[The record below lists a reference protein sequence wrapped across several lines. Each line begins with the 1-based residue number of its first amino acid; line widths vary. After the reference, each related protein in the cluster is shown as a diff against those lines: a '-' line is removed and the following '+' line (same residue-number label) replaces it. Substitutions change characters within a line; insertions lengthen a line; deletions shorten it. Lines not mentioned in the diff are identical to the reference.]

1 MWEISLTNK
10 KLENLAYR
18 LKDLNSLRNLFSE
31 LNFDFA
37 DKPVDKDNWSEN
49 QKKIVTESRIIASKN
64 DYQIYYIQTDVD
76 SLKELKEIAS
86 KIIKSNHGFCMI
98 CSHHPNG
105 FKWIFSNLSKEFS
118 KSFTE
123 SRHVPLD
130 ISPDAGVPKNFVEFL
145 DSIKVTTESTASSI
159 LHQMSEAFDSFAVQ
173 IHNELTVN
181 VFEALRILSEG
192 IILDKSNKMTL
203 DEQTLEQIREPV
215 FILLYRIIFILYAED
230 RNIFPIDNKTYY
242 DEFSIKWLKKHRILN
257 TSKAEE
263 YSVLDRLSKFFRLIE
278 LGSEDLGYDPEQFF
292 MKSYYGRL
300 FDRKIHSKLDQ
311 WKIKDKYLLD
321 AISLL
326 TRTRDKNENYF
337 FLDYSALE
345 TRHLGSVYEHLLE
358 YHLTIKD
365 RKIADLPDAKDRKT
379 SGSYYTPQH
388 IVDYIVENTVGPLID
403 DIIKKNSKDEQ
414 IDKILELNIL
424 DPAMGSGHF
433 LIGVTN
439 YMARRICEI
448 EYDKEYLESAFI
460 ERKRD
465 VVRRCVYGVD
475 LNPLAVNLAQVSLW
489 LETLSSEKPLSFLSA
504 HLKSGNSLI
513 GSSID
518 VILDKQTTLM
528 ESSKG
533 RRQFKKTVKD
543 FIILEQLE
551 DDTASAVKAKTEK
564 YDEILSKG
572 TIYYDLKFLLNAKVA
587 KDFGV
592 DVPPIGDYVAKIGE
606 NSLDFYA
613 DERWQQVKKVSQ
625 EHSFF
630 HWDLEFPDIF
640 YGEDGKRKKNVGF
653 DAVVGNPP
661 YVRQERLGDF
671 KEYLSKN
678 YKGYAGTADLYVYF
692 LEKGLNNLKN
702 EGFFGVIVSN
712 KWSKASYGENIRT
725 LLKNYK
731 ILQFIDFGDLPI
743 FKDATTYPCI
753 LIIKKTN
760 PNQNS
765 IYVSK
770 PRSLEKRNFQKM
782 LRQNNFHVLQNTL
795 TNDSWAFQNNSHKK
809 INDKINKI
817 GIPLEQYCSEKINRG
832 LLTGLDKVF
841 VIDEQ
846 KKNELENKAKESR
859 KFIKPYL
866 VGKQIK
872 RYYYNW
878 ENTFILLIKKGEKI
892 ERFPSILNYLKP
904 FKKELEERWDKGD
917 WFSLRTCSFYEDF
930 MKPKIIIAHFAKRP
944 QFTYDDKNFYVNAK
958 GYILP
963 TDDKYLLGILN
974 SSTIDFFSRS
984 ICPFIRGEFYE
995 YNKQFV
1001 NQFPIPQT
1009 SEENKR
1015 KIIKNVEKIL
1025 ENNEQII
1032 AKKNAVKNVIC
1043 ADFSIEQIPS
1053 KLKNPDSLAPLDFLK
1068 IIKKL
1073 SKPGITEKKL
1083 EELCSYFSNY
1093 KSELS
1098 KIENEIIEL
1107 DSEIDEIVF
1116 SIFNLSKNEITI
1128 IMKELS
1134 KDRSDS
1140 S

>member
-1 MWEISLTNK
+1 MEIPNT
-10 KLENLAYR
+10 
-18 LKDLNSLRNLFSE
+18 LFSE
-31 LNFDFA
+31 TKRKELCLGKDYKTKMKQIVKKWKERLDADELKIEEQNKGHFRDLLTDALGYPKEKIREEVHKLDFSYIPPSGKGGVLFELKSRKKKLFEFQGYDKKEQDTPISQAITYIEKNSDIDYAVVTNFEQFVLITREDLRAQCYKFTFPPKGMKLLDA
-37 DKPVDKDNWSEN
+37 EIIEFISIFSKDS
-49 QKKIVTESRIIASKN
+49 IESRFIDKMKYETIIEEVKIT
-64 DYQIYYIQTDVD
+64 DDFYKLYHQTRLLLIRAFQDKTNVKDVD
-76 SLKELKEIAS
+76 AIKFAQTYLNRLIFLFFAEDNGLIKE
-86 KIIKSNHGFCMI
+86 KIF
-98 CSHHPNG
+98 
-105 FKWIFSNLSKEFS
+105 
-118 KSFTE
+118 
-123 SRHVPLD
+123 
-130 ISPDAGVPKNFVEFL
+130 
-145 DSIKVTTESTASSI
+145 
-159 LHQMSEAFDSFAVQ
+159 
-173 IHNELTVN
+173 
-181 VFEALRILSEG
+181 SEG
-192 IILDKSNKMTL
+192 ILSILNSGVLKEKTTKISDFIQTIFAWMDSGSN
-203 DEQTLEQIREPV
+203 E
-215 FILLYRIIFILYAED
+215 
-230 RNIFPIDNKTYY
+230 IDNKLGFNGELFKEPIDRNAFFY
-242 DEFSIKWLKKHRILN
+242 DFKGK
-257 TSKAEE
+257 
-263 YSVLDRLSKFFRLIE
+263 KFFEEITKKVKIHDRVKLNREYQKSIDRYDGKVSQIIINLLIMDSYNFKDQGSDYPE
-278 LGSEDLGYDPEQFF
+278 DQDSDDSEDHITINILGHIFEQSIGDLEELQ
-292 MKSYYGRL
+292 KKEKAK
-300 FDRKIHSKLDQ
+300 RKK
-311 WKIKDKYLLD
+311 
-321 AISLL
+321 
-326 TRTRDKNENYF
+326 E
-337 FLDYSALE
+337 
-345 TRHLGSVYEHLLE
+345 GV
-358 YHLTIKD
+358 
-365 RKIADLPDAKDRKT
+365 
-379 SGSYYTPQH
+379 YYTPEYVTQ
-388 IVDYIVENTVGPLID
+388 YICKNT
-403 DIIKKNSKDEQ
+403 IIPYLSKTGATEPHQLVLEYKDNIQELEKKFNEIK
-414 IDKILELNIL
+414 IL
-424 DPAMGSGHF
+424 DPACGSGAF
-433 LIGVTN
+433 LINSVDVLLSIHDEIQNFKQEKGSYLLSKKGKKESGVAKLLTF
-439 YMARRICEI
+439 
-448 EYDKEYLESAFI
+448 DKEAEKENARGI
-460 ERKRD
+460 
-465 VVRRCVYGVD
+465 VQNNIYGVD
-475 LNPLAVNLAQVSLW
+475 VNPESVEITKLSLFLKIATKNKRLIGLAERIKV
-489 LETLSSEKPLSFLSA
+489 
-504 HLKSGNSLI
+504 GNSI
-513 GSSID
+513 ISDSS
-518 VILDKQTTLM
+518 VAERPFHWESQFAEILDPK
-528 ESSKG
+528 
-533 RRQFKKTVKD
+533 
-543 FIILEQLE
+543 
-551 DDTASAVKAKTEK
+551 
-564 YDEILSKG
+564 
-572 TIYYDLKFLLNAKVA
+572 
-587 KDFGV
+587 
-592 DVPPIGDYVAKIGE
+592 
-606 NSLDFYA
+606 
-613 DERWQQVKKVSQ
+613 
-625 EHSFF
+625 
-630 HWDLEFPDIF
+630 
-640 YGEDGKRKKNVGF
+640 YGEKF
-653 DAVVGNPP
+653 DIVIGNPP

-974 SSTIDFFSRS
+974 SSTIAFFSRS
-984 ICPFIRGEFYE
+984 ICPFVRGEFYE

-1073 SKPGITEKKL
+1073 SKPGTTEKKL